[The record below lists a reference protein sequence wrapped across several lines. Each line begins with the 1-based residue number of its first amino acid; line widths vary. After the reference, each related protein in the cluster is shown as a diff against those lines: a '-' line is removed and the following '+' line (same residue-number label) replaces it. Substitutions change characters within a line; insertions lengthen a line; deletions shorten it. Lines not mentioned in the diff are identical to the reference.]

1 MKIASDKSCKI
12 VTIVFQEV
20 NSFLC
25 HGGVMSCVAALA
37 DNVEWLVS
45 FFRVIRLTDKY
56 VNLHPESVSSF
67 S

>member
-1 MKIASDKSCKI
+1 
-12 VTIVFQEV
+12 
-20 NSFLC
+20 
-25 HGGVMSCVAALA
+25 MSCVAALA